1 MNKEETIENIM
12 NIVSKNGKLKE
23 EMMFL
28 STDQCSSEGIFE
40 TELRNELF
48 VFLGLSLAL
57 LSYSEI
63 IILNYESDFKES
75 SDSLE
80 ITSLTEKIQK
90 NKILI
95 KLITDI
101 VNHETD
107 ENQSKVRHHIF
118 LLVSLPVLASRNM
131 ISVNNDWNNKS
142 PY

>member
-1 MNKEETIENIM
+1 MSKEETIKNIM
-12 NIVSKNGKLKE
+12 SIVSKNGKLKE
-23 EMMFL
+23 EMMLL

-90 NKILI
+90 NKVLI

-118 LLVSLPVLASRNM
+118 LLVSLPALANRNM
-131 ISVNNDWNNKS
+131 ISINNDWNNKS